1 MSLRSL
7 AVWMAVWMAGC
18 VLASAAVGAGPPEL
32 LPSAG
37 AAPATRAAAPPPAT
51 HGWFVT
57 VDPQGQAVLAHVP
70 PRRRSGA
77 DGQLR
82 GTGDGVVHKAIGLD
96 AEPRALAAWDDRVYL
111 VFNAGAGGSR
121 AVGSL
126 SARPTPVRDRWRYEP
141 DGRLAVEPSLT
152 GAGDLV
158 GFAASAM
165 GVGAMIVDA
174 TPGGAPY
181 RRFFVLD
188 GRAWREVDLPKAL
201 RSPVAGDTA
210 WLISTGDGLGVFRRL
225 GDGSAELWVASKA
238 TEPPRGSIASRSPG
252 GELFG
257 DSGGAGGQDPPLTLV
272 WTRRELAADRGLP
285 AMPHGGALVFM
296 SGERVYASVVN
307 GGGGLDV
314 FAVTPGTSVRV
325 GKIEKVG
332 PMVGVVGMDTPS
344 RLVAAWFVP
353 EVPGGTRR
361 GEPGKAEARVEV
373 RELSLVDGRTEFS
386 GPMKGDTPLSPREVQ
401 WLALGLVVLMGAVLL
416 VVLRSDPSEDAYTIP
431 PRTSLAPSGRRMVA
445 GVIDLLTAGVVA
457 ARLLG
462 IAIPELGDPEFVVSE
477 RSLIF
482 AGVMVVSGLVLG
494 VMGEVLIG
502 RSIGK
507 LLTGCEVVDVR
518 VTGSISHP
526 QFWQALVRNVIKWVL
541 APAAMLGLM
550 DAQGRHRGDSM
561 SRTAVVVEEPDEDP
575 EGLGDE

>member
-1 MSLRSL
+1 MKVRHL
-7 AVWMAVWMAGC
+7 AVWMAVC
-18 VLASAAVGAGPPEL
+18 VLASAALGAAPPQL

-37 AAPATRAAAPPPAT
+37 AAPASRAAAPPQST

-57 VDPQGQAVLAHVP
+57 VDPQGQVVLAHVP

-96 AEPRALAAWDDRVYL
+96 VEPRAVAAWDERVYL

-174 TPGGAPY
+174 TPSGAPY

-188 GRAWREVDLPKAL
+188 RRAWREAELPEVL
-201 RSPVAGDTA
+201 QSPDAGDTV
-210 WLISTGDGLGVFRRL
+210 WLISTGDGLGVLRRL
-225 GDGSAELWVASKA
+225 GEGSAELWVASKA
-238 TEPPRGSIASRSPG
+238 TEPPRESIADRSPD

-257 DSGGAGGQDPPLTLV
+257 GSGGDSAENAPLTLL
-272 WTRRELAADRGLP
+272 WERREYAADRSLP
-285 AMPHGGALVFM
+285 AMPSADSRVFM
-296 SGERVYASVVN
+296 SGGRVYAALLT

-314 FAVTPGTSVRV
+314 IAMTPATSVRV
-325 GKIEKVG
+325 GTIEKVG
-332 PMVGVVGMDTPS
+332 PMVGVVGLDTPS
-344 RLVAAWFVP
+344 RVVAAWFVA
-353 EVPGGTRR
+353 EVAGGTRP
-361 GEPGKAEARVEV
+361 GEAGKVESRVEV
-373 RELSLVDGRTEFS
+373 RELSLVDGRTEFA
-386 GPMKGDTPLSPREVQ
+386 GPMTGDTPLSPREVQ
-401 WLALGLVVLMGAVLL
+401 WLAVGLVVLMGAVLL
-416 VVLRSDPSEDAYTIP
+416 VVLRSDPNEDAYTIP
-431 PRTSLAPSGRRMVA
+431 PGTSLAPSGRRMIA
-445 GVIDLLTAGVVA
+445 GLIDLVTAGVVA

-462 IAIPELGDPEFVVSE
+462 IAIAELGDPEFVMSE

-482 AGVMVVSGLVLG
+482 AGVMVASGLVLG
-494 VMGEVLIG
+494 VLGEVFIG

-518 VTGSISHP
+518 VTGAISRP
-526 QFWQALVRNVIKWVL
+526 QLWQALVRNLIKWVL

-561 SRTAVVVEEPDEDP
+561 SRTAVVVLDSDEQPD
-575 EGLGDE
+575 GMGDE